1 SRHLLRALDARIEE
15 AGERRAMHVAEDAD
29 VVVAEAPRPD
39 HADAEWRAQT
49 TTPRPLSSTNRS
61 SSCTSANGLS
71 SAAARSFAC
80 ETFSSERKN
89 RRYARFSSRTT
100 SS

>member
-1 SRHLLRALDARIEE
+1 MRRYAELAPHLLGALGTRVEE
-15 AGERRAMHVAEDAD
+15 AGECRPLHVPEDAH
-29 VVVAEAPRPD
+29 VMIAEPTGPD
-39 HADAEWRAQT
+39 HADPERRAQT

-71 SAAARSFAC
+71 SAAARSLAC

-89 RRYARFSSRTT
+89 SR
-100 SS
+100 